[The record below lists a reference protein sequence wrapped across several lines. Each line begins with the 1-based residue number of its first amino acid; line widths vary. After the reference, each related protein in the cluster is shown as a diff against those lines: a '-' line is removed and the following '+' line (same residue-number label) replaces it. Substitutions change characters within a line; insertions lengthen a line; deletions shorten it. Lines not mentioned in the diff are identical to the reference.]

1 MDVNFSPNLFISVEE
16 LNRFKSSIVENGW
29 KRFAKNLVSKF
40 GIAVNENNTNFIPIV
55 NSTAED
61 TLTIQ
66 PGIAFDSDMNIIV
79 LDSAVNVSLPH
90 GELSNNEKYWLV
102 LRHAI
107 THNEV
112 GTVSVNQYGA
122 LTGVD
127 TKFTEVLRG
136 QPDFPTKIR
145 LDSAVNTGEYEVVEV
160 SSDTSAVI
168 AGSFTNESGKK
179 YSVVGTF
186 TPGFIP
192 NEDNCQIYSYDS
204 CEIEI
209 LKSVEQPEIRDGL
222 DFILASVE
230 YMNNMNNGYDM
241 MLNDYRANYL
251 LNFSFEKY
259 GYVENKEL
267 AEDQLVS
274 LISENVVSVN
284 EKGVTIELLLEHG
297 FSVTNFSIEVTASG
311 YRLVINNGENNI
323 VKVDTTLQNRTPLP
337 DHLFKGWWILNL
349 ENMQYCEIADSQD
362 NKLTITKI
370 NSMAVT
376 GSTNIVLIP
385 PFNEIEYSVLV
396 SNNVSSPTTPYVI
409 RCSLENIKNRLLI
422 PISWNDVSGY
432 SDDVTLTIKYRII
445 GFSINKYPFYLLNT
459 ANYTDHDGVVKSCSG
474 TISVNITDLR
484 Q

>member
-1 MDVNFSPNLFISVEE
+1 MREVRHQHGPLFIVE
-16 LNRFKSSIVENGW
+16 K
-29 KRFAKNLVSKF
+29 
-40 GIAVNENNTNFIPIV
+40 NNTNFIPIV
-55 NSTAED
+55 SSNPETI
-61 TLTIQ
+61 TIQ

-79 LDSAVNVSLPH
+79 LDSEIDVSVSREQLEN
-90 GELSNNEKYWLV
+90 GLKYWLV
-102 LRHAI
+102 LRHAV

-112 GTVSVNQYGA
+112 GTVNITQDGA
-122 LTGVD
+122 LTGTE

-136 QPDFPTKIR
+136 QPDFPTKIKF
-145 LDSAVNTGEYEVVEV
+145 DSAVNTDEYEVVEV
-160 SSDTSAVI
+160 LSDTSAII
-168 AGSFTNESGKK
+168 AGSFTQESDKK
-179 YSVVGTF
+179 YSVIGTF

-192 NEDNCQIYSYDS
+192 NEENRQIYSYDS
-204 CEIEI
+204 CEIELI
-209 LKSVEQPEIRDGL
+209 MSADKPEVKSEVNSGNE
-222 DFILASVE
+222 FILASVE
-230 YMNNMNNGYDM
+230 YINNMNNGYDM
-241 MLNDYRANYL
+241 ILNDCRVDYL
-251 LNFSFEKY
+251 LDFSFNDEEV
-259 GYVENKEL
+259 GENKEL
-267 AEDQLVS
+267 TKDQLVS

-297 FSVTNFSIEVTASG
+297 FSVTNFSVEVTASG
-311 YRLVINNGENNI
+311 YRLVINSGENNI
-323 VKVDTTLQNRTPLP
+323 VKVDTTLPDRIPLP

-349 ENMQYCEIADSQD
+349 ENMQYCEITDSQD

-422 PISWNDVSGY
+422 PIRWNDVSGY

-445 GFSINKYPFYLLNT
+445 GFSSNKYPFYLLNT
-459 ANYTDHDGVVKSCSG
+459 ANYTDHDGVIKSCSG